1 MIPYGRQSVDAA
13 DIEAVVAVLQSDGV
27 PQGAAIES
35 FERADID
42 AVVAVL
48 QSDWL
53 TQGPTIERFERAM
66 AERCQADFAVAVC
79 NATAALHIACVAAG
93 LGPGDRLW
101 TTPNTFLASANC
113 GRYCGADVDFV
124 DIDPLTWNLDAEVLA
139 SKLEAAEQQGTLPKV
154 LVAVAFA
161 GQSCDMRRIAELAER
176 YNFTVIE
183 DASHAVG
190 ASYAGRPVGCGEFA
204 AMTVFSFHP
213 VKIITSA
220 EGGMVLTNRADLAER
235 LQRLRC
241 HGMTR
246 DPAQMIGPTHGPWY
260 YQQVELG
267 FNYRITDLQAAL
279 GLSQMSRLD
288 AFVARRRELA
298 ARYERLLAYLPVTLP
313 SAQAEA
319 ESAWHLY
326 VIRLQ
331 TERIGRSHREV
342 FEGLRA
348 AGIGVNLHYIPL
360 HLQPY
365 YRDLGF
371 AEGDFP
377 EAERYYAEAISLPMF
392 PLLSAEQQDH
402 VVEQLR
408 RLTE

>member
-1 MIPYGRQSVDAA
+1 MIPYGRQSLD
-13 DIEAVVAVLQSDGV
+13 Q
-27 PQGAAIES
+27 
-35 FERADID
+35 ADID

-53 TQGPTIERFERAM
+53 TQGPTIERFEQAM
-66 AERCQADFAVAVC
+66 ADRCQADFAVAVC
-79 NATAALHIACVAAG
+79 NATAALHIACLAAG

-113 GRYCGADVDFV
+113 GRYCGAEVDFV
-124 DIDPLTWNLDAEVLA
+124 DIDPLTWNLDADALKA
-139 SKLEAAEQQGTLPKV
+139 KLEAAEDNGTLPKV
-154 LVAVAFA
+154 LVAVAFS
-161 GQSCDMRRIAELAER
+161 GQSCDMRLIAELAER
-176 YNFTVIE
+176 YAFTVIE

-190 ASYAGRPVGCGEFA
+190 ASYAGRPVGCGDFA

-220 EGGMVLTNRADLAER
+220 EGGMVLTNRPELAER
-235 LQRLRC
+235 LQRLRS

-246 DPAQMIGPTHGPWY
+246 DPQHMTEASHGPWY

-279 GLSQMSRLD
+279 GLSQLNKLD
-288 AFVARRRELA
+288 GFIERRRELA
-298 ARYERLLAYLPVTLP
+298 ARYDRLLASLPLTLP
-313 SAQAEA
+313 SPQPEA

-326 VIRLQ
+326 VVRLQ
-331 TERIGRSHREV
+331 LDRIKLSHRQV

-348 AGIGVNLHYIPL
+348 AGVGVNLHYIPV

-377 EAERYYAEAISLPMF
+377 QAERYYAEAISLPLF
-392 PLLSAEQQDH
+392 PLLSDEQQDF

>member
-1 MIPYGRQSVDAA
+1 MIPYGRQSLD
-13 DIEAVVAVLQSDGV
+13 Q
-27 PQGAAIES
+27 
-35 FERADID
+35 ADID

-53 TQGPTIERFERAM
+53 TQGPTIERFEQAM
-66 AERCQADFAVAVC
+66 AERCQADYAVAVC
-79 NATAALHIACVAAG
+79 NATAALHTACLAAG

-124 DIDPLTWNLDAEVLA
+124 DIDPLTWNLDASALA
-139 SKLEAAEQQGTLPKV
+139 AQLEDAERAGKLPKV
-154 LVAVAFA
+154 LVAVAFS
-161 GQSCDMRRIAELAER
+161 GQSCDMRKIGELSER
-176 YNFTVIE
+176 YGFTVIE

-220 EGGMVLTNRADLAER
+220 EGGMVLTNRADLAEC
-235 LQRLRC
+235 LQRLRS

-246 DPAQMIGPTHGPWY
+246 DPRQMTESSHGPWY

-279 GLSQMSRLD
+279 GLSQLSKLD
-288 AFVARRRELA
+288 AFIERRRELA
-298 ARYERLLAYLPVTLP
+298 ARYDRLLAHLPLALP
-313 SAQAEA
+313 GAQPEA

-326 VIRLQ
+326 VVRLQ
-331 TERIGRSHREV
+331 TDRIRLSHREV

-348 AGIGVNLHYIPL
+348 AGVGVNLHYIPV

-377 EAERYYAEAISLPMF
+377 QAERYYAEAISLPLF
-392 PLLSAEQQDH
+392 PLLSDEQQDH

-408 RLTE
+408 RLILEE

>member
-1 MIPYGRQSVDAA
+1 MIPYGRQSLD
-13 DIEAVVAVLQSDGV
+13 Q
-27 PQGAAIES
+27 
-35 FERADID
+35 ADID

-53 TQGPTIERFERAM
+53 TQGPAIERFEHAV

-79 NATAALHIACVAAG
+79 NATAALHIACLAAG

-113 GRYCGADVDFV
+113 GRYCGAEVDFV
-124 DIDPLTWNLDAEVLA
+124 DIDPQTWCLDAYALKA
-139 SKLEAAEQQGTLPKV
+139 KLEAAEVSGRLPKV

-161 GQSCDMRRIAELAER
+161 GQSCDMRLIAELAER
-176 YNFTVIE
+176 YGFTVIE

-220 EGGMVLTNRADLAER
+220 EGGMVLTNRPALAER
-235 LQRLRC
+235 LQRLRS

-246 DPAQMIGPTHGPWY
+246 DPQHMTEPSHGPWY

-279 GLSQMSRLD
+279 GLSQLNKLD
-288 AFVARRRELA
+288 GFIARRRELA
-298 ARYERLLAYLPVTLP
+298 ARYDRLLANLPLTLP
-313 SAQAEA
+313 SAQPEA

-326 VIRLQ
+326 VVRLQ
-331 TERIGRSHREV
+331 TDRIALSHRQV

-348 AGIGVNLHYIPL
+348 AGIGVNLHYIPV

-377 EAERYYAEAISLPMF
+377 QAERYYAEAISLPLF
-392 PLLSAEQQDH
+392 PLLSDEQQEQ
-402 VVEQLR
+402 VIEQLR
-408 RLTE
+408 RLVLQE

>member
-1 MIPYGRQSVDAA
+1 MIPYGRQSLD
-13 DIEAVVAVLQSDGV
+13 Q
-27 PQGAAIES
+27 
-35 FERADID
+35 ADID

-53 TQGPTIERFERAM
+53 TQGPTIERFEQAM
-66 AERCQADFAVAVC
+66 AERCEADFAVAVC
-79 NATAALHIACVAAG
+79 NATAALHIACLAAG

-124 DIDPLTWNLDAEVLA
+124 DIDPLTWNLDANALA
-139 SKLEAAEQQGTLPKV
+139 LKLEQSERDGTLPKV
-154 LVAVAFA
+154 LVAVAFS

-176 YNFTVIE
+176 YGFTVIE

-220 EGGMVLTNRADLAER
+220 EGGMVLTNRPELAER
-235 LQRLRC
+235 LQRLRS

-246 DPAQMIGPTHGPWY
+246 DSQQMTEASHGPWY

-279 GLSQMSRLD
+279 GLSQLSKLEG
-288 AFVARRRELA
+288 FIERRRELA
-298 ARYERLLAYLPVTLP
+298 ARYDRLLADLPLTLP
-313 SAQAEA
+313 GPQSEA

-326 VIRLQ
+326 VVRLHLDA
-331 TERIGRSHREV
+331 INLSHRQV

-348 AGIGVNLHYIPL
+348 AGVGVNLHYIPV

-365 YRDLGF
+365 YREQGF

-377 EAERYYAEAISLPMF
+377 QAERYYAQAISLPLF
-392 PLLSAEQQDH
+392 PLLSDEQQDH
-402 VVEQLR
+402 VVEHLR
-408 RLTE
+408 RLVLEE

>member
-1 MIPYGRQSVDAA
+1 MIPYGRQSLD
-13 DIEAVVAVLQSDGV
+13 Q
-27 PQGAAIES
+27 
-35 FERADID
+35 ADID

-53 TQGPTIERFERAM
+53 TQGPTIERFEQAM

-79 NATAALHIACVAAG
+79 NATAALHIACLAAG

-113 GRYCGADVDFV
+113 GLYCCAEVDLV
-124 DIDPLTWNLDAEVLA
+124 DIDPLTWNLDAYALKA
-139 SKLEAAEQQGTLPKV
+139 KLEAAQDNGTLPKV
-154 LVAVAFA
+154 LVAVAFS
-161 GQSCDMRRIAELAER
+161 GQSCDMRVLAELAER
-176 YNFTVIE
+176 YGFTIIE

-220 EGGMVLTNRADLAER
+220 EGGMVLTNRRDLAER
-235 LQRLRC
+235 LQRLRS

-246 DPAQMIGPTHGPWY
+246 DPAQMTQPSHGPWY
-260 YQQVELG
+260 YEQVELG

-279 GLSQMSRLD
+279 GLSQLGKLD
-288 AFVARRRELA
+288 EFIARRRELA
-298 ARYERLLAYLPVTLP
+298 ARYDRLLAYLPLTLP
-313 SAQAEA
+313 SPQPEA

-326 VIRLQ
+326 VVRLQ
-331 TERIGRSHREV
+331 LDRISLSHRQV

-348 AGIGVNLHYIPL
+348 AGVGVNLHYIPV

-377 EAERYYAEAISLPMF
+377 QAERYYAEAISLPLF
-392 PLLSAEQQDH
+392 PLLSDEQQDY

>member
-1 MIPYGRQSVDAA
+1 MIPYGRQSLD
-13 DIEAVVAVLQSDGV
+13 Q
-27 PQGAAIES
+27 
-35 FERADID
+35 ADID

-53 TQGPTIERFERAM
+53 TQGPTIERFEQAM

-79 NATAALHIACVAAG
+79 NATAALHIACLAAG
-93 LGPGDRLW
+93 LAVGDRLW

-113 GRYCGADVDFV
+113 GRYCGAEVDFV
-124 DIDPLTWNLDAEVLA
+124 DIDPLTWNLDTFALE
-139 SKLEAAEQQGTLPKV
+139 SKLEAAERDGTLPKV
-154 LVAVAFA
+154 LVAVAFS
-161 GQSCDMRRIAELAER
+161 GQSCDMRKIAELAER
-176 YNFTVIE
+176 YGFTVIE

-190 ASYAGRPVGCGEFA
+190 ASYAGRPVGCCEFA

-220 EGGMVLTNRADLAER
+220 EGGMILTNRVDLAER
-235 LQRLRC
+235 LQRLRS

-246 DPAQMIGPTHGPWY
+246 DPQQMTEPSHGPWY

-267 FNYRITDLQAAL
+267 FNCRITDLQAAL
-279 GLSQMSRLD
+279 GLSQLNKLD
-288 AFVARRRELA
+288 DFIERRRELA
-298 ARYERLLAYLPVTLP
+298 ARYDRLLAYLPLTLP
-313 SAQAEA
+313 SAQPEA
-319 ESAWHLY
+319 GSAWHLY
-326 VIRLQ
+326 VVRLQ
-331 TERIGRSHREV
+331 TDRINLSHRQV

-348 AGIGVNLHYIPL
+348 AGVGVNLHYIPV

-377 EAERYYAEAISLPMF
+377 QAERYYAEAISLPMF
-392 PLLSAEQQDH
+392 PLLSDEQQDY
-402 VVEQLR
+402 VIEQLR
-408 RLTE
+408 RLTLEE

>member
-1 MIPYGRQSVDAA
+1 MIPYGRQSLD
-13 DIEAVVAVLQSDGV
+13 Q
-27 PQGAAIES
+27 
-35 FERADID
+35 ADID

-53 TQGPTIERFERAM
+53 TQGPAIERFEQAM
-66 AERCQADFAVAVC
+66 ARRCQADHAVAVC
-79 NATAALHIACVAAG
+79 NATAALHIACLAAG

-113 GRYCGADVDFV
+113 GRYCGAQVDFV
-124 DIDPLTWNLDAEVLA
+124 DIDSLTWNLDAVALA
-139 SKLEAAEQQGTLPKV
+139 TKLEKAERDGTLPKV
-154 LVAVAFA
+154 LVAVAFS
-161 GQSCDMRRIAELAER
+161 GQSCDMREIARLAER
-176 YNFTVIE
+176 YAFTVIE

-204 AMTVFSFHP
+204 DMTVFSFHP

-220 EGGMVLTNRADLAER
+220 EGGMVLTNRPELAQR
-235 LQRLRC
+235 LQRLRS

-246 DPAQMIGPTHGPWY
+246 DAEQMTEPSHGPWY

-267 FNYRITDLQAAL
+267 FNYRMTDLQAAL
-279 GLSQMSRLD
+279 GLSQLD
-288 AFVARRRELA
+288 KLEGFIARRRELA
-298 ARYERLLAYLPVTLP
+298 ARYERFLGRLSLTLP
-313 SAQAEA
+313 GLQPET

-326 VIRLQ
+326 VVRLRLD
-331 TERIGRSHREV
+331 EISLNHRHV

-348 AGIGVNLHYIPL
+348 AGIGVNLHYVPV

-371 AEGDFP
+371 TQGDYP
-377 EAERYYAEAISLPMF
+377 QAERYYAEAISLPMF
-392 PLLSAEQQDH
+392 PSLSDDQQDY
-402 VVEQLR
+402 VVGQLQ
-408 RLTE
+408 RLLEE

>member
-1 MIPYGRQSVDAA
+1 MIPYGRQSLD
-13 DIEAVVAVLQSDGV
+13 Q
-27 PQGAAIES
+27 
-35 FERADID
+35 ADID

-53 TQGPTIERFERAM
+53 TQGPTIERFEQAM

-79 NATAALHIACVAAG
+79 NATAALHIACLAAG
-93 LGPGDRLW
+93 LAAGDRLW

-113 GRYCGADVDFV
+113 GRYCGAEVDFV
-124 DIDPLTWNLDAEVLA
+124 DIDPLTWNLDTFALE
-139 SKLEAAEQQGTLPKV
+139 SKLEAAERDGTLPKV
-154 LVAVAFA
+154 LVAVAFS
-161 GQSCDMRRIAELAER
+161 GQSCDMRKIAELAER
-176 YNFTVIE
+176 YGFTVIE

-190 ASYAGRPVGCGEFA
+190 ASYAGRPVGCCEFA

-220 EGGMVLTNRADLAER
+220 EGGMILTNRVDLAER
-235 LQRLRC
+235 LQRLRS

-246 DPAQMIGPTHGPWY
+246 DPQQMTEPSHGPWY

-279 GLSQMSRLD
+279 GLSQLNKLD
-288 AFVARRRELA
+288 DFIERRRELA
-298 ARYERLLAYLPVTLP
+298 ARYDRLLAYLPLTLP
-313 SAQAEA
+313 SAQPEA
-319 ESAWHLY
+319 GPAWHLY
-326 VIRLQ
+326 VVRLQ
-331 TERIGRSHREV
+331 TDRINLSHRQV

-348 AGIGVNLHYIPL
+348 AGVGVNLHYIPL

-377 EAERYYAEAISLPMF
+377 QAERYYAEAISLPMF
-392 PLLSAEQQDH
+392 PLLSDEQQDY
-402 VVEQLR
+402 VIEQLR
-408 RLTE
+408 RLTLEE

>member
-1 MIPYGRQSVDAA
+1 MIPYGRQSLD
-13 DIEAVVAVLQSDGV
+13 Q
-27 PQGAAIES
+27 
-35 FERADID
+35 ADID

-53 TQGPTIERFERAM
+53 TQGPAIERFEQAM
-66 AERCQADFAVAVC
+66 ARRCQAGHAVAVC
-79 NATAALHIACVAAG
+79 NATAALHIACLAAG

-113 GRYCGADVDFV
+113 GRYCGAQVDFV
-124 DIDPLTWNLDAEVLA
+124 DIDPLTWNLDAVALA
-139 SKLEAAEQQGTLPKV
+139 AKLEKAERDGTLPNV
-154 LVAVAFA
+154 LVAVAFS
-161 GQSCDMRRIAELAER
+161 GQSCDMREVARLSER
-176 YNFTVIE
+176 YGFTVIE

-204 AMTVFSFHP
+204 DMTVFSFHP

-220 EGGMVLTNRADLAER
+220 EGGMVLTNRPELA
-235 LQRLRC
+235 QRLRRLRS

-246 DPAQMIGPTHGPWY
+246 DAEQMSEPSHGPWY

-279 GLSQMSRLD
+279 GLSQLD
-288 AFVARRRELA
+288 KLERFIARRRALA
-298 ARYERLLAYLPVTLP
+298 ARYNRLLNGLPLTLP
-313 SAQAEA
+313 GLQPEA

-326 VIRLQ
+326 VVRLRLD
-331 TERIGRSHREV
+331 EISLDHRQI

-348 AGIGVNLHYIPL
+348 AGIGVNLHYIPV

-365 YRDLGF
+365 YRELGF
-371 AEGDFP
+371 APGDYP
-377 EAERYYAEAISLPMF
+377 QAERYYAEAISLPMF
-392 PLLSAEQQDH
+392 PSLSDEQQDY
-402 VVEQLR
+402 VMGQLQ
-408 RLTE
+408 RLLEE